1 MNICIYSANFLPN
14 IGGIEKFTD
23 RLSAQLV
30 NMGHHVT
37 IVTNNVFG
45 LREKETLAS
54 GAEVYRLPCHP
65 LFHGRLPL
73 PKRNNEFRSLIIDLF
88 GKSIDSVIINA
99 RFYPHSL
106 IGVKHAE
113 VKGIK
118 PIIIDHGSAY
128 ITFGNPAIDV
138 AVKAYEHL
146 ITSILKRHKADYY
159 GVSEASLQWLRTFH
173 IVGLGEINNSIDAD
187 EYLSA
192 ASSRNFAAELDLKE
206 GCFLVSFT
214 GRFIPEKGVE
224 ELLSAAKILKSQNI
238 AFLLAGG
245 GPLENKLATQNP
257 GNIYLLGKLG
267 PEDIAA
273 LLKQSDTFCLPTRS
287 EGFSTSLL
295 EAAACNTAPIITNVG
310 GVPELIPSEEFGTIL
325 PSQAPEAIAFSI
337 LDLMQN
343 PNKKET
349 QAKNIGNRVRESFS
363 WEKTAE
369 KVVAACRKANPNSK
383 NKVEQ

>member
-45 LREKETLAS
+45 LRNKETLIS
-54 GAEVYRLPCHP
+54 GAEIYRLPCHP
-65 LFHGRLPL
+65 LFQGRLPL
-73 PKRNNEFRSLIIDLF
+73 PKQSCEFRSLLDEIF
-88 GKSIDSVIINA
+88 NMPTDSVIINA

-106 IGVKHAE
+106 IGIKHAE
-113 VKGIK
+113 AKDIK
-118 PIIIDHGSAY
+118 PIVIDHGSAY
-128 ITFGNPAIDV
+128 ITFGNPAIDI

-146 ITSILKRHKADYY
+146 ITSLLRRHKADYY
-159 GVSEASLQWLRTFH
+159 GISSASLQWLQTFH
-173 IVGLGEINNSIDAD
+173 INGIGVINNSIDAD
-187 EYLSA
+187 EYLNA
-192 ASSRNFAAELDLKE
+192 ASSRNFASELGLEE

-214 GRFIPEKGVE
+214 GRFIPEKGVD
-224 ELLSAAKILKSQNI
+224 ELLGAARMLKSQNV

-245 GPLENKLATQNP
+245 GPLEAKLAAQNP
-257 GNIYLLGKLG
+257 GNIYLLGKLSS
-267 PEDIAA
+267 EDIAA
-273 LLKQSDTFCLPTRS
+273 LLKQSDAFCLPTRS

-325 PSQAPEAIAFSI
+325 PSQAPEAIASSV
-337 LDLMQN
+337 LDFMHD
-343 PNKKET
+343 PRKKES
-349 QAKNIGNRVRESFS
+349 QAKNIGSRVRESFS

-369 KVVAACRKANPNSK
+369 KVIAACHKANPDLN
-383 NKVEQ
+383 